1 MSHDLVIREGLI
13 VDGSG
18 SEPYIG
24 DVAIDGGFISAVG
37 SVEAS
42 GGEEIQADGAAISPG
57 FIDLHT
63 HLDAQIG
70 WDP

>member
-24 DVAIDGGFISAVG
+24 DVAIDEGFISAVG
-37 SVEAS
+37 SVEGS
-42 GGEEIQADGAAISPG
+42 GGEEIRSVER
-57 FIDLHT
+57 
-63 HLDAQIG
+63 
-70 WDP
+70 